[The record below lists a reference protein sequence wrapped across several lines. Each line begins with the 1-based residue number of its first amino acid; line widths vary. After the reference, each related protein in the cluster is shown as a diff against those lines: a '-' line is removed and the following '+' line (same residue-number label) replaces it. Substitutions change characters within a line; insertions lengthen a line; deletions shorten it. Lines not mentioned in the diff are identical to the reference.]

1 MTRYMYIILNFFK
14 YAQKSCT
21 YVAEA
26 LTPLPRLGTFSWI
39 VARDSHQKILNSQP
53 WSRPTRQR
61 SAAHQ
66 WAAAHRLRTAD
77 VDYLSVQASL
87 YLCMHVLSVY
97 VCFYVSMHECACL
110 CIYLCTYICMHV
122 SKDLCKNVCI
132 YIYIYMY
139 IYIYIYIYI
148 YSVIHTYIYA

>member
-1 MTRYMYIILNFFK
+1 MD
-14 YAQKSCT
+14 CDT
-21 YVAEA
+21 YV
-26 LTPLPRLGTFSWI
+26 TRIKKFSIPNLG
-39 VARDSHQKILNSQP
+39 RGP
-53 WSRPTRQR
+53 PGRGPRPTM
-61 SAAHQ
+61 Q

-87 YLCMHVLSVY
+87 YLCMHVLSVF

-132 YIYIYMY
+132 YIYIY
-139 IYIYIYIYI
+139 ILYIYIYI